1 MDFELSILG
10 SNSAVPAYGRFP
22 TAQILQH
29 HRTKYMIDCG
39 EGAQMQ
45 LSKFKIKRG
54 NLKHIFISHLHG
66 DHFFGLV
73 GLLNS
78 LRLNGRK
85 DDLHI
90 YGPPTLAD
98 IIKIQVDFEKE
109 DFGYIIHFHP
119 LDFGTSKLILD
130 EELIQ
135 VFTIPLEHKIDCN
148 GFLFKEKPKPRKIN
162 GDAVKQHKVS
172 KQVIEDLRS
181 GKDFIK
187 EDGEIIKNEVL
198 TLPPPPSRSYA
209 YCSDTRYTKN
219 FLPIIK
225 DVDLLY
231 HEATFVDEDKDK
243 AFERYHSTSS
253 EAAEIAKLANAKK
266 LLLGHFSARYQDL
279 EPLLQEAKRIFDNSF
294 LAIEGNTFKVELD

>member
-1 MDFELSILG
+1 MEFELSILG

-22 TAQILQH
+22 TAQILKH
-29 HRTKYMIDCG
+29 HCTKYMIDCG
-39 EGAQMQ
+39 EGAQFQ

-54 NLKHIFISHLHG
+54 NIRHIFISHLHG

-78 LRLNGRK
+78 IRLNGRK

-90 YGPPTLAD
+90 YGPPSLYD

-109 DFGYIIHFHP
+109 DFGYKIFFHP
-119 LDFGTSKLILD
+119 LQFENSILILD
-130 EELIQ
+130 DEYLQ

-148 GFLFKEKPKPRKIN
+148 GFLFKEKPKPRRIN
-162 GDAVKQHKVS
+162 GETVKKHKVS
-172 KQVIEDLRS
+172 KEIIENLRS

-187 EDGEIIKNEVL
+187 EDGEVIKNEQL

-209 YCSDTRYTKN
+209 YCSDTRYNTN
-219 FLPIIK
+219 LIPFIK

-231 HEATFVDEDKDK
+231 HEATFMNNDKEK
-243 AFERYHSTSS
+243 AYERFHSTGSQ
-253 EAAEIAKLANAKK
+253 AAEIAKLAEAKK
-266 LLLGHFSARYQDL
+266 LLIGHFSARYQDL
-279 EPLLQEAKRIFDNSF
+279 NPLLEEAKSVFKNTD
-294 LAIEGNTFKVELD
+294 LAIEGSSFLIE

>member
-1 MDFELSILG
+1 MKFELSILG

-85 DDLHI
+85 DDLYI
-90 YGPPTLAD
+90 YGSPLLYN
-98 IIKIQVDFEKE
+98 IIKIQVDIEKE
-109 DFGYIIHFHP
+109 DFGYKIIFEP
-119 LDFGTSKLILD
+119 LEFGDSKLILD
-130 EELIQ
+130 DKYLQ
-135 VFTIPLEHKIDCN
+135 VFTIPLDHKIDCN

-162 GDAVKQHKVS
+162 GDAVKKHKVS
-172 KQVIEDLRS
+172 KEIIEDLRS
-181 GKDFIK
+181 GKDFINAN
-187 EDGEIIKNEVL
+187 GEVIKNELL

-209 YCSDTRYTKN
+209 YCSDTRYNTD
-219 FLPIIK
+219 LIPIIK
-225 DVDLLY
+225 NVDLLY
-231 HEATFVDEDKDK
+231 HEATFMEADKEK
-243 AFERYHSTSS
+243 AYERFHSTGIQ
-253 EAAEIAKLANAKK
+253 AAEIAKNSAVKK
-266 LLLGHFSARYQDL
+266 LLIGHFSARYQDL
-279 EPLLQEAKRIFDNSF
+279 NPLLEEAKSVFKNTD
-294 LAIEGNTFKVELD
+294 LAIEGSSFLIE